1 MIKHTLFRF
10 RIFWNITSD
19 PKNEGVVFSIE
30 RDVKNQGKTTIKI
43 NVQVGKEILGR
54 IDMPQHR
61 SALKELERGR
71 LLFYVTF
78 HGGRGYLD
86 PAVFSQE
93 ILDAG

>member
-1 MIKHTLFRF
+1 MCDSQKE
-10 RIFWNITSD
+10 D
-19 PKNEGVVFSIE
+19 VVFSIE

-43 NVQVGKEILGR
+43 NILAGKEILGK
-54 IDMPQHR
+54 IDMPEHR

-86 PAVFSQE
+86 PSIFLNEVVNE
-93 ILDAG
+93 I